1 MAFLPL
7 DLREGEIA
15 VAAKRMDE
23 ARQCPACGGK
33 MVRETRRRLIRYK
46 KRSAEI
52 DQPAWWCA
60 DCGEGVLD
68 AQDSAVADRAF
79 ATLKARA
86 EDVLRPEAVAKI
98 RKRLKLT
105 QRAAGRILGGGAR
118 AFQRYEAG
126 TVVVS
131 QPMNNLLV
139 LLNREP
145 RRLAE
150 LTAHSAKEAKV
161 TKRPNR
167 QS

>member
-1 MAFLPL
+1 MAVKKV
-7 DLREGEIA
+7 E
-15 VAAKRMDE
+15 E

-46 KRSAEI
+46 KLSAEI

-68 AQDSAVADRAF
+68 AQDSAIADRAF

-86 EDVLRPEAVAKI
+86 EDVLGPEAVAKI

>member
-1 MAFLPL
+1 MAVKKV
-7 DLREGEIA
+7 E
-15 VAAKRMDE
+15 E

-46 KRSAEI
+46 KLSAEI

-68 AQDSAVADRAF
+68 AQDSAIADRAF

-86 EDVLRPEAVAKI
+86 EDVLGPEAVAKI

-105 QRAAGRILGGGAR
+105 QRAAGRILGGGTR

-139 LLNREP
+139 LLDREP
-145 RRLAE
+145 RRLNE
-150 LTAHSAKEAKV
+150 LTARAAKTSRGGKGGH
-161 TKRPNR
+161 RDN
-167 QS
+167 